1 MFHSRFSM
9 ILRSVL
15 LFSLLSAIS
24 SAQIT
29 LTGCHIQEGQEVCFF
44 PGGAQTTISSNT
56 ATLALTTTT
65 TTPTQTPTPTPTSPT
80 SVIAQTTGN
89 VQTTAITD
97 CHQHDTT
104 QYCVKGNGE
113 EVQVLA
119 TATGNEALPTAYNG
133 CHSHGSTTFCLGPD
147 GAEVEVVGSTEEVV
161 STGEE
166 SSTESEGGE
175 NCHFH
180 AGVEHCV
187 GGSTEATCERKD
199 RDYNVKLRIGLLF
212 VILFTSA
219 IGVYAPIFMARVLK
233 TNGTGI
239 VFTIVK
245 QFGTGVIIATA
256 LIHLATHA
264 SLMFGNSCLGEL
276 KYEATTTA
284 IMMAGAFIAFL
295 IDFTGHRIAHWR
307 LQSTIKR
314 QTGSISSQDAPREEE
329 AVKDHPTSTL
339 AHLSHHH
346 DNKSVGTTH
355 ANDGLSIFI
364 LEAGIIFHSLLIGIT
379 LVVAGDSVFITLFIV
394 IVFHQMFEGLALG
407 ARIAVIDGLK
417 TTKYIILPMA
427 FTLVTPTGMAIGI
440 GVINKF
446 NGNDPSTIVAL
457 GTLDALSAGILTWI
471 GFVNMWAHDWMYGEL
486 RDAGLIKTSVA
497 LISLMAGMALMGLLG
512 KWA

>member
-1 MFHSRFSM
+1 MFNSRFSM

-80 SVIAQTTGN
+80 SVIAETTGN

-284 IMMAGAFIAFL
+284 IMMAVLALRTPHA
-295 IDFTGHRIAHWR
+295 
-307 LQSTIKR
+307 KR
-314 QTGSISSQDAPREEE
+314 K

-346 DNKSVGTTH
+346 DNNSVGTTH

-394 IVFHQMFEGLALG
+394 IVFHQIFEGLALG

-471 GFVNMWAHDWMYGEL
+471 GFVNMWAHDWIYGEL

>member
-1 MFHSRFSM
+1 MFSSRFS
-9 ILRSVL
+9 ITLRSVL
-15 LFSLLSAIS
+15 LFSLLCAITW
-24 SAQIT
+24 AQIT
-29 LTGCHIQEGQEVCFF
+29 LTGCHIQEGQEICFL
-44 PGGAQTTISSNT
+44 PGGAGTTIGSR
-56 ATLALTTTT
+56 
-65 TTPTQTPTPTPTSPT
+65 TPTPTPTPTSPA
-80 SVIAQTTGN
+80 SVTAKMTGV

-113 EVQVLA
+113 EVQVSA
-119 TATGNEALPTAYNG
+119 TATGSEALPTAYNG
-133 CHSHGSTTFCLGPD
+133 CHSHGSTMFCLRPD
-147 GAEVEVVGSTEEVV
+147 GAEVEVLGSFGEVASTEK
-161 STGEE
+161 E
-166 SSTESEGGE
+166 SSAESEGGE

-187 GGSTEATCERKD
+187 GGSAAVTCERKD

-212 VILFTSA
+212 VILCTSA

-239 VFTIVK
+239 AFTVVK

-264 SLMFGNSCLGEL
+264 LLMFCNICLGEL
-276 KYEATTTA
+276 KYEASTTA

-295 IDFTGHRIAHWR
+295 IVFTGHRLAHWR
-307 LQSTIKR
+307 QQSTIER
-314 QTGSISSQDAPREEE
+314 QTASISSQDNSRDEA
-329 AVKDHPTSTL
+329 AVKGNPTSAL

-346 DNKSVGTTH
+346 DINNVGTTH
-355 ANDGLSIFI
+355 ANDGFSIFI

-394 IVFHQMFEGLALG
+394 IFFHQMFEGLALG
-407 ARIAVIDGLK
+407 ARIAVIDGLH
-417 TTKYIILPMA
+417 TIKYIILPMA
-427 FTLVTPTGMAIGI
+427 FTLVTPIGMAIGI

-446 NGNDPSTIVAL
+446 NCNDPSTIVAL

-471 GFVNMWAHDWMYGEL
+471 GFVNMWSYDWMYGEL
-486 RDAGLIKTSVA
+486 KNAQLTKTLIA
-497 LISLMAGMALMGLLG
+497 LVSLMGGMALMGLLG

>member
-1 MFHSRFSM
+1 MFGSQFS
-9 ILRSVL
+9 ITLRSVL
-15 LFSLLSAIS
+15 LLSLLGAIT

-29 LTGCHIQEGQEVCFF
+29 LTGCHVKEGREVCFF
-44 PGGAQTTISSNT
+44 PGGAETTISSST
-56 ATLALTTTT
+56 VAP
-65 TTPTQTPTPTPTSPT
+65 TPTPTPTPTSPA
-80 SVIAQTTGN
+80 SVTAKTTGSA
-89 VQTTAITD
+89 QSTAITD
-97 CHQHDTT
+97 CHQHGTT

-119 TATGNEALPTAYNG
+119 TATGNQALPTAYNG
-133 CHSHGSTTFCLGPD
+133 CHSHGSTMFCLRPD
-147 GAEVEVVGSTEEVV
+147 GSEVEVAGSTEGE
-161 STGEE
+161 STAR
-166 SSTESEGGE
+166 SEGGE

-187 GGSTEATCERKD
+187 GGSATATCERKD
-199 RDYNVKLRIGLLF
+199 RDYNVRLRIGLLF

-219 IGVYAPIFMARVLK
+219 IGVYAPILMTRVLK
-233 TNGTGI
+233 ANGTGV
-239 VFTIVK
+239 VFTVVK

-256 LIHLATHA
+256 LVHLATHA
-264 SLMFGNSCLGEL
+264 TLMFGNSCLGEL

-295 IDFTGHRIAHWR
+295 VDFTAHRFAQWR
-307 LQSTIKR
+307 RQSTTER
-314 QTGSISSQDAPREEE
+314 QASSISSQENPREEA
-329 AVKDHPTSTL
+329 AVKGQPTPTL
-339 AHLSHHH
+339 ANLSHHH
-346 DNKSVGTTH
+346 DNDNLGTTH
-355 ANDGLSIFI
+355 ANDDLSIFI

-407 ARIAVIDGLK
+407 ARIAVIDGLQ
-417 TTKYIILPMA
+417 TTKYIILPLA

-440 GVINKF
+440 GVINTF
-446 NGNDPSTIVAL
+446 NGNDPSTIIAL

-471 GFVNMWAHDWMYGEL
+471 GFVNMWAYDWMYGEL
-486 RDAGLIKTSVA
+486 RDASLIKTLIA

>member
-1 MFHSRFSM
+1 MFSSRFS
-9 ILRSVL
+9 ITLRSVL
-15 LFSLLSAIS
+15 LFSLLGAITR
-24 SAQIT
+24 AQIT
-29 LTGCHIQEGQEVCFF
+29 LTGCHIQEGQEVCFL
-44 PGGAQTTISSNT
+44 PGGAETTISSST
-56 ATLALTTTT
+56 S
-65 TTPTQTPTPTPTSPT
+65 TPTPTPTPTSPA
-80 SVIAQTTGN
+80 SVTAETTGIA
-89 VQTTAITD
+89 QTTAITD

-119 TATGNEALPTAYNG
+119 TATASEALPTAYNG
-133 CHSHGSTTFCLGPD
+133 CHSHGSTMFCLRPD
-147 GAEVEVVGSTEEVV
+147 GAEVEVLGSTEGVA
-161 STGEE
+161 STEQE
-166 SSTESEGGE
+166 SSGESEGGE

-187 GGSTEATCERKD
+187 GGSAAATCERKD

-219 IGVYAPIFMARVLK
+219 IGVYAPIFMTRVLK

-245 QFGTGVIIATA
+245 QFGTGVIISTA

-284 IMMAGAFIAFL
+284 IMIAGAFIAFV
-295 IDFTGHRIAHWR
+295 IDFTGHRLAHWR
-307 LQSTIKR
+307 QQSTIER
-314 QTGSISSQDAPREEE
+314 QTASISSQDNSRDEA
-329 AVKDHPTSTL
+329 AVKGHPTSTL

-346 DNKSVGTTH
+346 DINNVGTTH
-355 ANDGLSIFI
+355 ANDGFSIFI

-407 ARIAVIDGLK
+407 ARIAVMDGLH
-417 TTKYIILPMA
+417 TIKYIILPMA
-427 FTLVTPTGMAIGI
+427 FTLVTPIGMAIGI

-486 RDAGLIKTSVA
+486 RNAELAKTLIA
-497 LISLMAGMALMGLLG
+497 LVSLMGGMALMGLLG

>member
-1 MFHSRFSM
+1 MFGSQFST
-9 ILRSVL
+9 ILQSVL
-15 LFSLLSAIS
+15 LFSLLGAIT

-29 LTGCHIQEGQEVCFF
+29 LTGCHIKEGREVCFF
-44 PGGAQTTISSNT
+44 PAGAETTISSST
-56 ATLALTTTT
+56 V
-65 TTPTQTPTPTPTSPT
+65 TPTLTSLA
-80 SVIAQTTGN
+80 SVNADTTESA
-89 VQTTAITD
+89 QTTAITD

-104 QYCVKGNGE
+104 QYCVKGNGD

-133 CHSHGSTTFCLGPD
+133 CHSHDSTMFCLRPD
-147 GAEVEVVGSTEEVV
+147 GAEVEVLSSNEEAGSTEGE
-161 STGEE
+161 STAE
-166 SSTESEGGE
+166 SSEGGE

-187 GGSTEATCERKD
+187 GGSATAICERKD

-219 IGVYAPIFMARVLK
+219 IGVYAPIVMARLLK
-233 TNGTGI
+233 TNGTKM
-239 VFTIVK
+239 VFTVVK

-256 LIHLATHA
+256 LVHLATHA

-295 IDFTGHRIAHWR
+295 IDFTGHRLAHWR
-307 LQSTIKR
+307 QQSTIER
-314 QTGSISSQDAPREEE
+314 QAASISSHDNPREEA
-329 AVKDHPTSTL
+329 AVKGQPTPTL

-346 DNKSVGTTH
+346 DNNNLVTTH

-407 ARIAVIDGLK
+407 ARIAVIDGLHA
-417 TTKYIILPMA
+417 TKYIILPMA

-440 GVINKF
+440 GVINQF

-471 GFVNMWAHDWMYGEL
+471 GFVNMWAHDWIYGEL
-486 RDAGLIKTSVA
+486 RDAGLIKTLIA

>member
-1 MFHSRFSM
+1 M
-9 ILRSVL
+9 
-15 LFSLLSAIS
+15 
-24 SAQIT
+24 
-29 LTGCHIQEGQEVCFF
+29 
-44 PGGAQTTISSNT
+44 
-56 ATLALTTTT
+56 
-65 TTPTQTPTPTPTSPT
+65 
-80 SVIAQTTGN
+80 
-89 VQTTAITD
+89 
-97 CHQHDTT
+97 
-104 QYCVKGNGE
+104 
-113 EVQVLA
+113 
-119 TATGNEALPTAYNG
+119 
-133 CHSHGSTTFCLGPD
+133 FCLRPD
-147 GAEVEVVGSTEEVV
+147 GAEVEVLGSTEE
-161 STGEE
+161 E
-166 SSTESEGGE
+166 SIAESEGGE

-187 GGSTEATCERKD
+187 GGSATATCERKD

-219 IGVYAPIFMARVLK
+219 IGVYAPIVMARVLK
-233 TNGTGI
+233 ANGTGI
-239 VFTIVK
+239 VFTVVK

-256 LIHLATHA
+256 LVHLATHA
-264 SLMFGNSCLGEL
+264 ALMFGNSCLGEL

-295 IDFTGHRIAHWR
+295 IDFTGHRLAHWR
-307 LQSTIKR
+307 RQSTIER
-314 QTGSISSQDAPREEE
+314 QAASISSQDNPHEEA
-329 AVKDHPTSTL
+329 AVKDQPTPTL

-346 DNKSVGTTH
+346 DNDNLGTTH

-407 ARIAVIDGLK
+407 ARIAVIDGLH

-440 GVINKF
+440 GVINQF
-446 NGNDPSTIVAL
+446 NGNDPSTIIAL

-486 RDAGLIKTSVA
+486 RDAGLIKTLIA

>member
-1 MFHSRFSM
+1 MFNSRFSM

-15 LFSLLSAIS
+15 LFSLLGAIT

-44 PGGAQTTISSNT
+44 PGGAQTTISSST

-65 TTPTQTPTPTPTSPT
+65 PTQTPTSTSPT
-80 SVIAQTTGN
+80 SVTAETTGN

-97 CHQHDTT
+97 CHRHDTT

-119 TATGNEALPTAYNG
+119 TATGNEALPTSYNG

-147 GAEVEVVGSTEEVV
+147 GAEVEVVGSTEKVV
-161 STGEE
+161 STEEE
-166 SSTESEGGE
+166 SSAESEGGE

-180 AGVEHCV
+180 ADIVLV
-187 GGSTEATCERKD
+187 ALPKQPEREK
-199 RDYNVKLRIGLLF
+199 I
-212 VILFTSA
+212 VITTSNSA
-219 IGVYAPIFMARVLK
+219 LGCWVYAPIVMARVLK

-239 VFTIVK
+239 VFTVVK

-307 LQSTIKR
+307 LQSTIRR
-314 QTGSISSQDAPREEE
+314 QTSSISSQDAPREEA

-346 DNKSVGTTH
+346 DNNSVGTTH

-407 ARIAVIDGLK
+407 ARIAVIDGLH

-440 GVINKF
+440 GVINRF
-446 NGNDPSTIVAL
+446 NGNDPSTIIAL
-457 GTLDALSAGILTWI
+457 GTLDAISAGILTWI
-471 GFVNMWAHDWMYGEL
+471 GFVNMWAYDWMYGEL
-486 RDAGLIKTSVA
+486 RDAGLIKTLIA